1 MSSSWDMKISRRSVA
16 VAAGAAAA
24 VVGGVATENRVE
36 GPWWAQ
42 VLWFVVAVSGFGAA
56 ARLNAATK
64 TRDERMG
71 EEKATGTK
79 ARVSGTG
86 SAVAEENSTANTGL
100 VVPAAESVGGVQVDD
115 TGDARASGGSIA
127 NSGVMWT

>member
-24 VVGGVATENRVE
+24 VVGGIATNRVE

-42 VLWFVVAVSGFGAA
+42 VLWFVVAVAGFGAA

-71 EEKATGTK
+71 EEKATGPE

-127 NSGVMWT
+127 NSGVMRT